1 MSNLKVIKMKRF
13 YVTFCMA
20 LITMFAFAGGI
31 KVSKGKASFMKTE
44 GKIFVVFDWTNAKW
58 DNDKSVKA
66 QWGEEYDAYVEQGEA
81 HFVEGYNK
89 ESKKVKIIK
98 DESSADY
105 IMTVKFTNFDRF
117 YSMMSVV
124 PGNKHK
130 IWAVITVVDKKNGE
144 VICEYN
150 VKEFKGGRDFSIFD
164 SYTES
169 MSDLGSELA
178 ETK

>member
-58 DNDKSVKA
+58 DNDKSVK
-66 QWGEEYDAYVEQGEA
+66 EQGEA

>member
-1 MSNLKVIKMKRF
+1 MKRF

-20 LITMFAFAGGI
+20 LIAIFAFAGGI
-31 KVSKGKASFMKTE
+31 KVSKGKASFMKNE
-44 GKIFVVFDWTNAKW
+44 GKICVVFDWTKAQW
-58 DNDKSVKA
+58 DKRKPIKA
-66 QWGEEYDAYVEQGEA
+66 QWGEEYDAYIEHGEA

-89 ESKKVKIIK
+89 KSKKVKIIK

-105 IMTVKFTNFDRF
+105 MMTVKFTNFDRF

-124 PGNKHK
+124 PGYKHK
-130 IWAVITVVDKKNGE
+130 IWAEITVVDKKNGE

-150 VKEFKGGRDFSIFD
+150 VKEFKGGRDFAIFD

-169 MSDLGSELA
+169 MNDLGSELA